1 MEKGALTHLACFALA
16 LSVILGGS
24 TLYYAN
30 REAQYAAYT
39 QVQHQK
45 SLSQLLNS
53 LNLLETSLE
62 KARYVPEGAMRQA
75 LAADVWKES
84 QLASAAL
91 SALPLGDRRLEQ
103 IETYISQVGDYA
115 YYLMRGS
122 AYDRATP
129 AEWDALCSLCGNA
142 TSMLENLDVLKEQV
156 DTGGADFRT
165 VTAGAADQEQQRDGQ
180 RGRPQGA
187 RHTGTPLSGVR
198 LSNAMRDDFFPHF
211 SHGNSIL

>member
-62 KARYVPEGAMRQA
+62 KARYVPEGAMRQT

-103 IETYISQVGDYA
+103 VETYISQVGDYA

-156 DTGGADFRT
+156 DTGGADFRA
-165 VTAGAADQEQQRDGQ
+165 VTAGAADQDGVS
-180 RGRPQGA
+180 GA
-187 RHTGTPLSGVR
+187 LSKV
-198 LSNAMRDDFFPHF
+198 NDEFPE
-211 SHGNSIL
+211 